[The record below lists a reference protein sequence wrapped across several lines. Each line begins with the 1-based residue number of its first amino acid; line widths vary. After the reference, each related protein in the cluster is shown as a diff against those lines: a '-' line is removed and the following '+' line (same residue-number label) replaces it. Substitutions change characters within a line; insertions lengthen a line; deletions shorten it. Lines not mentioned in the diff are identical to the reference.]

1 MSTREK
7 ASLFLARAGGRMRC
21 RLHSREFLRE
31 PAVLLVQAGVYTAK
45 LSRNA
50 VFKLAF
56 LTKARYVARH
66 FLKQRA
72 LHED

>member
-1 MSTREK
+1 MKSK
-7 ASLFLARAGGRMRC
+7 FIFGARGGRMRC